1 MSLTRR
7 SSDRRS
13 PNERRHDPD
22 RRIHASIEPS
32 RYRAPSWPE
41 QRTQFIT
48 RFVFLFL
55 GVLFYNI
62 VDEIQPARWSLEQ
75 MNIAFGVYFILAS
88 LFFVHASKNL
98 ICPSRYRAAMLVD
111 IVVVSICLLND
122 PYPIPPSLLVYI
134 MVVLGNG
141 MRYGMRLFAEALLA
155 SFASIMLVFSL
166 RYSANGVFVSPG
178 LIFMNLFGGIIL
190 VYTYI
195 LMGRI
200 EASRSQLER
209 SSNLDILTGLM
220 NRRALQIAAERM
232 FQRLQRG
239 QHGFVMMFADLD
251 KFKEVNDVHGHAA
264 GDLVLR
270 HFASILRGA
279 IRSTDVAARFG
290 GDEFVLL
297 LEDADIGAAERVARR
312 IQEQVNTWA
321 AENGIDF
328 SVTFGL
334 GEAPVHGSSYSELL
348 DQVDKALYKSKSS
361 DSRGGIAYAFCP
373 EAVPPLTQ

>member
-1 MSLTRR
+1 M
-7 SSDRRS
+7 
-13 PNERRHDPD
+13 
-22 RRIHASIEPS
+22 
-32 RYRAPSWPE
+32 
-41 QRTQFIT
+41 QFFT
-48 RFVFLFL
+48 RFIFLLL
-55 GVLFYNI
+55 GVLFYNT
-62 VDEIQPARWSLEQ
+62 VDEIQPAHWNLAQ
-75 MNIAFGVYFILAS
+75 LNIAFAVYFIVAS
-88 LFFVHASKNL
+88 LLFVHANKSR
-98 ICPSRYRAAMLVD
+98 ICPRRYQVAMLVD
-111 IVVVSICLLND
+111 IIIVSICLLND

-166 RYSANGVFVSPG
+166 RYSATGVVVSPG
-178 LIFMNLFGGIIL
+178 LIFLNLFGGIIL

-200 EASRSQLER
+200 EKSRNQLER

-220 NRRALQIAAERM
+220 NRRALQLAAEHM
-232 FQRLQRG
+232 FQRLHRG
-239 QHGFVMMFADLD
+239 HQGFVMMFADLD

-264 GDLVLR
+264 GDRVLR

-297 LEDADIGAAERVARR
+297 LEDADVGAAERVARR
-312 IQEQVNTWA
+312 IQDQVNTWA

-334 GEAPVHGSSYSELL
+334 GEAPVHGNSYSDLL

-361 DSRGGIAYAFCP
+361 DSRGGLAYAVNP
-373 EAVPPLTQ
+373 EPVPAVSQ